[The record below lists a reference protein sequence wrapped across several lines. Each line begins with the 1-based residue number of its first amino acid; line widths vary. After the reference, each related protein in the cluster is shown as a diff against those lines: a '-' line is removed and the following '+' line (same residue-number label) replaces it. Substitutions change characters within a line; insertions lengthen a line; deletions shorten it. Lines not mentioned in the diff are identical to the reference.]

1 MPINNELSF
10 DILRAGIVILNE
22 RNDRPGTLGVIA
34 TDDGVDRWIVS
45 CYHVLCRAN
54 DDPFSDGEQILQGR
68 AKELGRPVARVAA
81 ARADQQVDCAAAL
94 IDQGVSV
101 SQQILGVPFLT
112 DPGTPIK
119 GMRVIK
125 SGATT
130 GVTEGMIWRV
140 SGDTV
145 EIRAPDG
152 VGAGFDLSGY
162 GDSGSLWIDANTLAP
177 VAMHFGMRPTATPTA
192 LARPIKQVLTILG
205 LRIPK

>member
-34 TDDGVDRWIVS
+34 TADGTDRWIVS

-54 DDPFSDGEQILQGR
+54 DDPFSDGELIVQGR
-68 AKELGRPVARVAA
+68 ARALGRPVARVSA
-81 ARADQQVDCAAAL
+81 ARADRAVDCAAAL
-94 IDQGVSV
+94 IDHGIPVSE
-101 SQQILGVPFLT
+101 QILGVPFVAG
-112 DPGTPIK
+112 PGAPVK

-130 GVTEGMIWRV
+130 GVTERVIWRV

-145 EIRAPDG
+145 EIRAPEG
-152 VGAGFDLSGY
+152 VGAGFEISGY
-162 GDSGSLWIDANTLAP
+162 GDSGSLWIDADTLAP
-177 VAMHFGMRPTATPTA
+177 VAMHFGMRPTATSTA
-192 LARPIKQVLTILG
+192 LARPIKQVLATLR
-205 LRIPK
+205 LRIPT